1 MLSHMSLLPKP
12 WTTIGRHALLPEAGH
27 DEVARFNSIAH
38 LNAFLAQRLV
48 RRVRD
53 AYEHRAAV
61 RWRMKHGAAPTHR
74 HEVAEALAGDPA
86 YRSWSTL
93 RRQTMEMRQQYGRAL
108 VQRQAQSLAERAA
121 ALNDAPTLRLD
132 PSLEIP
138 RHVASVDVHLMPG
151 GYTGEQFEGDVGAG
165 ASYDAGMY
173 ATLGGGAGPW
183 NDGAGRALAGWLRR
197 KHPDFRPRR
206 IVDLGCGVG
215 HNTLPIRAL
224 YPEAE
229 VIAIDV
235 AAPMLRYGH
244 ARARARGVDDV
255 QFWQQDAKRTSLES
269 HSCDL
274 VYTTMVLHET
284 SRDALARLF
293 HETRRLLRPGGLT
306 LHLEQPPY
314 RGLPPFEQFMRDW
327 DGRYNNEPFWSAL
340 HSLSLPDALEAA
352 GFARAGIFESACRLP
367 SVDGSSIPSR
377 AGHGQEDFGRAPRW
391 YLVGAW
397 QAVQGSTVNG
407 AHGTWTVRTQE
418 TP

>member
-1 MLSHMSLLPKP
+1 MTNLPKP
-12 WTTIGRHALLPEAGH
+12 WTTIGKHRLLPEAGH

-48 RRVRD
+48 PRVRD

-61 RWRMKHGAAPTHR
+61 RWRMKRGVAPADR
-74 HEVAEALAGDPA
+74 HEVAEALASDPA

-108 VQRQAQSLAERAA
+108 VQRQAHELAARAA
-121 ALNDAPTLRLD
+121 QLNAAPTLRLD

-138 RHVASVDVHLMPG
+138 RYVASVDVHLMPG

-183 NDGAGRALAGWLRR
+183 NDGAGRALADWLRR
-197 KHPDFRPRR
+197 EHPDFRPRR

-215 HNTLPIRAL
+215 QNTLPIRAL

-244 ARARARGVDDV
+244 ARARALGVDDV
-255 QFWQQDAKRTSLES
+255 HFWQQDATRTSLES

-293 HETRRLLRPGGLT
+293 HEARRLLRAGGLT
-306 LHLEQPPY
+306 IHLEQPPY
-314 RGLPPFEQFMRDW
+314 RGLAPFEQFMRDW

-340 HSLSLPDALEAA
+340 HSMSLPDALEAA
-352 GFARAGIFESACRLP
+352 GFARADIFESACRVP
-367 SVDGSSIPSR
+367 SE
-377 AGHGQEDFGRAPRW
+377 AGHDGPAVADGQEDFGRAPRW

-397 QAVQGSTVNG
+397 QA
-407 AHGTWTVRTQE
+407 AHGSAVIGEQGTRTVRTQE